1 MSSSPADLSKLD
13 ARSGSDSDNPALDGT
28 AKLSLDVLESQPKN
42 KKILLLCIFCLAFF
56 LDTFNNSSLF
66 TAIPVISAQ
75 LDIPNSQSVWLLGAY
90 QLTFA
95 ALLLISGRV
104 SDLYNPKWVFVTGA
118 WSMGVFALINGFIR
132 KEIPLI
138 AVRALTGAGGA
149 LTIPSALHLI
159 VHMYPDPAEQA
170 KAVTAFGGMGA
181 IGIVLGLIIGA
192 LFVSFVS
199 WPWVFYFSALV
210 SSVIGIS
217 AVLLV
222 PKLQRTIS
230 ESRAEKILR
239 FRRLDLLGVF
249 MFTAASIL
257 FIFSITSGSID
268 GWGSAQVIAPL
279 ILSFV
284 LIVLFFVWESR
295 LPESYAAVPSK
306 MWKYDNFTVLILLS
320 FAPFTWWASI
330 FLQFSWLW
338 EVVYEWSAIKTA
350 VHFLPIGLAVFPILP
365 LAAILQSK
373 LRLKWVILIG
383 FLLICI
389 GTVLLPF
396 ANSEDRYWSFAF
408 PGFLIGTAGASI
420 IYTTTNV
427 ALLGNTPSEV
437 SGIVSAMFTC
447 VLQMGGAIGSAVLTS
462 IQTSVQISHGG
473 PNSFSGRAAGLWFL
487 FAFLSTMTVLLLV
500 FMKNSAGPVNAAGP
514 TQGVDSDTGASKDEA

>member
-1 MSSSPADLSKLD
+1 MSADLQSPV
-13 ARSGSDSDNPALDGT
+13 AREFEKP
-28 AKLSLDVLESQPKN
+28 LDVSDPFDILEKQPKN
-42 KKILLLCIFCLAFF
+42 KKLLLLSIFCLALF

-66 TAIPVISAQ
+66 TAIPVISVQ
-75 LDIPNSQSVWLLGAY
+75 LDIPNSQSVWLLSAY

-104 SDLYNPKWVFVTGA
+104 SDLYNPKWVFITGA
-118 WSMGVFALINGFIR
+118 LSMGIFALVGGFIR

-138 AVRALTGAGGA
+138 VLRALTGAGGA

-159 VHMYPDPAEQA
+159 VHMYPDPITQA

-192 LFVSFVS
+192 LFVSYAT

-210 SSVIGIS
+210 SAVIGFS
-217 AVLLV
+217 TLVLV
-222 PKLQRTIS
+222 PNLQRTAAA

-239 FRRLDLLGVF
+239 FRRLELGGVL

-268 GWGSAQVIAPL
+268 GWTSAKVLAPL
-279 ILSFV
+279 ILSIFL
-284 LIVLFFVWESR
+284 LILFFVWESR
-295 LPESYAAVPSK
+295 LEESYASVPSK
-306 MWKYDNFTVLILLS
+306 MWRYENFTVLIVISL
-320 FAPFTWWASI
+320 APFMWWGSI
-330 FLQFSWLW
+330 FLLFSWYW
-338 EVVYEWSAIKTA
+338 EVVYGWSAIKTA
-350 VHFLPIGLAVFPILP
+350 VHFLPIGLGIFPVLP
-365 LAAILQSK
+365 LAAGLQSK

-383 FLLICI
+383 FFLII
-389 GTVLLPF
+389 LGTLLLPF
-396 ANSEDRYWSFAF
+396 ANSEDRYWPFSF
-408 PGFLIGTAGASI
+408 PGFLLGTAGAAL

-427 ALLGNTPSEV
+427 ALLANTPREV

-447 VLQMGGAIGSAVLTS
+447 VLQMGGAIGAAILTS

-473 PNSFSGRAAGLWFL
+473 PTAFAGRAAGIWFL
-487 FAFLSTMTVLLLV
+487 VVFLTVMGLLLLV
-500 FMKNSAGPVNAAGP
+500 CMKDTVGPVDFAVDRDDSKRERGAGM
-514 TQGVDSDTGASKDEA
+514 TSEKDDP